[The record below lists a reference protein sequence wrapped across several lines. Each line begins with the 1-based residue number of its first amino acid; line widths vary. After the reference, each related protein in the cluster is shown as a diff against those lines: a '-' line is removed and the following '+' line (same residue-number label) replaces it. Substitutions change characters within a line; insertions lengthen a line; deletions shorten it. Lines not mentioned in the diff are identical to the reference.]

1 MPAHE
6 DSLLYWCL
14 NSNAIA
20 ILIHAKICCFNVC
33 HMAEIKTQSVP
44 IQYTLKPSQTKIC
57 GAGLLSLDSDVENRK
72 TFHLLKEK
80 HHHFLRYKAP
90 STAVL
95 PRRSPAGK
103 PEMSGDHKWDV
114 LPSGKWMQ
122 MSLFR
127 LVTGWKLWSNPEG
140 FLEFASKWQQFSK
153 QSAASSATDLK
164 LPSVLSCLRFHVFV
178 NWAHGHAQETWWV
191 SRVLCCK
198 ILAWSTKKLAKNWV
212 TAMALAYWWWTK
224 SCLHRDMLDMPWIA
238 VF

>member
-1 MPAHE
+1 MSQLKCHRNTNTCQNM
-6 DSLLYWCL
+6 LLQRMSYDW
-14 NSNAIA
+14 NKDTIGTDTV
-20 ILIHAKICCFNVC
+20 H
-33 HMAEIKTQSVP
+33 P
-44 IQYTLKPSQTKIC
+44 QTKIC

-114 LPSGKWMQ
+114 LPSGKWVF
-122 MSLFR
+122 S
-127 LVTGWKLWSNPEG
+127 GWWQDENYDQTPKAFWNLRANDSSFQNNQPPHLPQIWSS
-140 FLEFASKWQQFSK
+140 F
-153 QSAASSATDLK
+153 
-164 LPSVLSCLRFHVFV
+164 CFV
-178 NWAHGHAQETWWV
+178 VPTIAHGHAQETWWV

-212 TAMALAYWWWTK
+212 TAMALAYCWWTK
-224 SCLHRDMLDMPWIA
+224 SCLHRDMLNMPWIA

>member
-1 MPAHE
+1 MSQLKCHRNTNTCQNM
-6 DSLLYWCL
+6 LLQRMSYDW
-14 NSNAIA
+14 NKDTIGTDTV
-20 ILIHAKICCFNVC
+20 H
-33 HMAEIKTQSVP
+33 P
-44 IQYTLKPSQTKIC
+44 QTKIC

-114 LPSGKWMQ
+114 LPSGKWVFSGWWQDENYDPFGICEQ
-122 MSLFR
+122 MTAVFKTISR
-127 LVTGWKLWSNPEG
+127 LICHRFE
-140 FLEFASKWQQFSK
+140 A
-153 QSAASSATDLK
+153 
-164 LPSVLSCLRFHVFV
+164 PSVLSCLRFHVFV

-212 TAMALAYWWWTK
+212 TAMALAYCWW
-224 SCLHRDMLDMPWIA
+224 RP
-238 VF
+238 

>member
-1 MPAHE
+1 MSQLKCHRNTNTYQNM
-6 DSLLYWCL
+6 LLQRMSYDW
-14 NSNAIA
+14 NKDRIGTDTV
-20 ILIHAKICCFNVC
+20 H
-33 HMAEIKTQSVP
+33 P
-44 IQYTLKPSQTKIC
+44 QTKIC

-140 FLEFASKWQQFSK
+140 LLEFASKWQQFSKFSK

-164 LPSVLSCLRFHVFV
+164 LLLFCRAYDCSWACSRNLMGLSRALLQDLCLVYKEISEEL
-178 NWAHGHAQETWWV
+178 GDGDG
-191 SRVLCCK
+191 LGILLMDK
-198 ILAWSTKKLAKNWV
+198 ILPSPWYAKY
-212 TAMALAYWWWTK
+212 AMNCSVSAIPTG
-224 SCLHRDMLDMPWIA
+224 
-238 VF
+238 